1 MFKNPFSF
9 YGRIRRTEFG
19 LSVLLAILGY
29 FLCYLFSSIMTV
41 IFQVNDGKF
50 SSLFWLLF
58 IPVLYFIIAQSVKRC
73 HDMGKSGWY
82 QLIPLYFFR
91 MLFRDGNSNAN
102 KFGLNPKELANFETL
117 TKLENSH

>member
-9 YGRIRRTEFG
+9 HGRIRRTEFG

-29 FLCYLFSSIMTV
+29 FICYLFSSIMTV
-41 IFQVNDGKF
+41 IFQVNEDKF

-58 IPVLYFIIAQSVKRC
+58 IPVLYFMIAQSVKRC

-82 QLIPLYFFR
+82 QLIPFYFFR
-91 MLFRDGNSNAN
+91 LLFRDGNSNIN
-102 KFGLNPKELANFETL
+102 KFGLNPKELASFENL
-117 TKLENSH
+117 AELENPH